1 MTKLLTVQN
10 DAKTVK
16 SEGLGYLTGIQYFS
30 PAKLSGY
37 EMCAYRS
44 LGCTLGCLNTAGRA
58 AIFPAIADARM
69 WRTKLFMEQRTVY
82 IAQLKAEI
90 LSLIKRANRLGL
102 KPCVRLNGTSDLG
115 WEKIRLFPVTDA
127 EGCSKNVSVME
138 RFPEVQFYD
147 YTKSVSRM
155 LAYMRGEMPANYHLT
170 FSRSETND
178 ALCAMILARGGNV
191 AVVYGVKRHRPLS
204 ATWLGYKVVD
214 GDQADARFLDV
225 KGVVVGLRAKGKAK
239 KDGTGFVLQE
249 RRAA

>member
-44 LGCTLGCLNTAGRA
+44 PGCTLGCLNTAGRA

-82 IAQLKAEI
+82 IAQLKQEI
-90 LSLIKRANRLGL
+90 LALIKRANRLGL

-127 EGCSKNVSVME
+127 DGLSKNVNVME
-138 RFPEVQFYD
+138 RFPEVTFYD
-147 YTKSVSRM
+147 YTKGAARM
-155 LAYMRGEMPANYHLT
+155 IAYLRGGMPKNYHLT
-170 FSRSETND
+170 YSRSEFNEAHCT
-178 ALCAMILARGGNV
+178 MVLARGGNV
-191 AVVYGVKRHRPLS
+191 AIVYNIKRHRPLP
-204 ATWLGYKVVD
+204 ATWCGYKIID

-239 KDGTGFVLQE
+239 KDSTGFVLQE